1 METMILQTI
10 CGAVMVLIGAV
21 IARGWPEGGRA
32 RDRPVYRAG
41 DPAEDAYARDL
52 AAMMEYSAEKQED
65 DDEA

>member
-32 RDRPVYRAG
+32 RYTGRGPGRGRLCARPGRDDGIFRGEAG
-41 DPAEDAYARDL
+41 GRR
-52 AAMMEYSAEKQED
+52 
-65 DDEA
+65 

>member
-32 RDRPVYRAG
+32 RTARCTATGTRPRTPMRATW
-41 DPAEDAYARDL
+41 PR
-52 AAMMEYSAEKQED
+52 
-65 DDEA
+65 

>member
-21 IARGWPEGGRA
+21 IARGWPDAA
-32 RDRPVYRAG
+32 RPRERPVFREG
-41 DPAEDAYARDL
+41 NDSEDVYARDL
-52 AAMMEYSAEKQED
+52 AAMMEYPGEKQED

>member
-21 IARGWPEGGRA
+21 IARGWPEAGRA
-32 RDRPVYRAG
+32 RERPMFREG
-41 DPAEDAYARDL
+41 SENEDVYARDL
-52 AAMMEYSAEKQED
+52 AAMMEYTAEKQED

>member
-32 RDRPVYRAG
+32 RTAG
-41 DPAEDAYARDL
+41 VPRRGPGEDAYARDL

>member
-32 RDRPVYRAG
+32 RDRPVYRDGGPGRGRLCARPGRDDGIFRGEAG
-41 DPAEDAYARDL
+41 GRR
-52 AAMMEYSAEKQED
+52 
-65 DDEA
+65 